1 MKQLLAIAVIALF
14 PLALNAQ
21 TQHFKF
27 TNDGAFAAISA
38 DSDPLSNFRLQVS
51 RSSFNRETTT
61 NIIFF
66 AFTFAADF
74 SSATLVQIG
83 GQIPNSAFTGDSTQ
97 TLVLDLDP
105 STLDPMT
112 SFSQSCTLDFSA
124 VDPVFTCG
132 EAPAG
137 TIHLEFHQNSFERDR
152 LLAREQFTTFGPI
165 TIHSHNR
172 ADSSSANVQG
182 SILGTSVSST
192 SASVGVNHMST
203 LEFIKN

>member
-51 RSSFNRETTT
+51 RSSVNRETTT
-61 NIIFF
+61 NIVFF
-66 AFTFAADF
+66 SFTFAADF

-83 GQIPNSAFTGDSTQ
+83 GQIPNSAFTGDNTQ

-105 STLDPMT
+105 STLDPAN

-124 VDPVFTCG
+124 VDPSFTCG
-132 EAPAG
+132 AAPAG
-137 TIHLEFHQNSFERDR
+137 TIHLEFHQNGFERNR
-152 LLAREQFTTFGPI
+152 LLAREQFSTFGPI
-165 TIHSHNR
+165 TIHSHDR
-172 ADSSSANVQG
+172 ADTSSANVQG
-182 SILGTSVSST
+182 TIFGTVVSSS
-192 SASVGVNHMST
+192 SATVGVNHMST
-203 LEFIKN
+203 LEFIMN

>member
-51 RSSFNRETTT
+51 RSSFNRETTA

-83 GQIPNSAFTGDSTQ
+83 GQIPNSAFTGDNTQ

-105 STLDPMT
+105 STLDPT
-112 SFSQSCTLDFSA
+112 NSFSQSCTLDFSA

-132 EAPAG
+132 AAPAG
-137 TIHLEFHQNSFERDR
+137 CIPSGSGRPG
-152 LLAREQFTTFGPI
+152 TTR
-165 TIHSHNR
+165 H
-172 ADSSSANVQG
+172 
-182 SILGTSVSST
+182 SST
-192 SASVGVNHMST
+192 AAPYAVPFSRVDRRLKHHRQSVTGG
-203 LEFIKN
+203 